1 MTQEYQMEIKPSDND
16 QKTPRRLL
24 KNVIIT
30 GDNFL
35 WLLSLN
41 ISRSYTTRP
50 NKNNQWRWSDGGE
63 EGKKWKWKA
72 IVIKL

>member
-50 NKNNQWRWSDGGE
+50 NKNNQWRDDPMVVKRGRNGNEKQS
-63 EGKKWKWKA
+63 
-72 IVIKL
+72 